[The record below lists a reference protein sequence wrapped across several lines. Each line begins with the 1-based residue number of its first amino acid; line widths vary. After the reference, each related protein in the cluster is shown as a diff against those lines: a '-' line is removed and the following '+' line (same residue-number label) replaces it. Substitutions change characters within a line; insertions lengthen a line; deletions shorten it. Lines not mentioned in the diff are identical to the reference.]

1 MPSVTGAVEQAA
13 SLLKDRINE
22 LEKELARLQRALSN
36 LTDGRQGR
44 RGPGRPRGASGG
56 TTTRR
61 RRRRGT
67 TRADQAVKII
77 SENPGITASEIA
89 KQMRIKPNYLYRVLG
104 DLQKE
109 GRVKKSGRSYTAADS
124 S

>member
-13 SLLKDRINE
+13 SLLKDRISE

-44 RGPGRPRGASGG
+44 RGPGRPRGASAT
-56 TTTRR
+56 TTTRP

-77 SENPGITASEIA
+77 SANPGITASEIA

-109 GRVKKSGRSYTAADS
+109 GRVKKSGRSYTAAS
-124 S
+124 